1 MNGAVDLPLTFCLT
15 ATKMEGQSWT
25 IVGDGMSTWPG
36 KYIIGLTG
44 NIATGKSVVRKMLE
58 HQGAYGIDADA
69 LGHRAIAKDAPGYQS
84 VIGEF
89 GRWILGPDEQVDRS
103 KLARIVFADPNA
115 LKRLEAI
122 VHPLVR
128 QAVDVLVRRSTQP
141 VIVIEAIKLLE
152 SPIRQACDSLW
163 VTYSPPE
170 VQLVRLMQKR
180 GMTEEAARQRIAAQ
194 PSQEEKMAAA
204 NVVIRN
210 EGSFEDIWR
219 QVQAAWL
226 AQFPSVMETAPTKP
240 IQAVVGQMVPEKGR
254 PKQAAEI
261 AEFITR
267 VSGGRRKLK
276 AEDIMAAFGEKAY
289 MLLRRDGQLVGLV
302 GWQVEN
308 LVARTDEVY
317 LDANIPS
324 KEAMRLL
331 LQEVE
336 KSSRDLQ
343 CEASLLFLPFSL
355 ARQEDIWR
363 NISYEL
369 RTVQSLGVRAWQ
381 EAAQENPHN
390 NELMLFKQLR
400 KDRVLRP
407 V

>member
-1 MNGAVDLPLTFCLT
+1 
-15 ATKMEGQSWT
+15 MEGQSGRLE
-25 IVGDGMSTWPG
+25 VGDRMSTWPG
-36 KYIIGLTG
+36 KYVIGLTG

-69 LGHRAIAKDAPGYQS
+69 LGHRAIAKEAPGYQA
-84 VIGEF
+84 VLGEF
-89 GRWILGPDEQVDRS
+89 GRWILGPDEQIDRS
-103 KLARIVFADPNA
+103 KLARIVFADPTA

-128 QAVDVLVRRSTQP
+128 QAVDVLVRRAAQP
-141 VIVIEAIKLLE
+141 IIVIEAIKLLE
-152 SPIRQACDSLW
+152 SPLRQACDSLW
-163 VTYSPPE
+163 VTYSPPG
-170 VQLVRLMQKR
+170 VQLKRLMEKR
-180 GMTEEAARQRIAAQ
+180 GMTEEAARQRILAQ
-194 PSQEEKMAAA
+194 PSQEEKIQAA

-210 EGSFEDIWR
+210 EASFEDIWR
-219 QVQAAWL
+219 QVQAAWK
-226 AQFPSVMETAPTKP
+226 AQIPSVMETAPTKP
-240 IQAVVGQMVPEKGR
+240 IQAPAGQLVAEKGR

-261 AEFITR
+261 ASFITR
-267 VSGGRRKLK
+267 VTNGQRKLK

-317 LDANIPS
+317 LDANIS
-324 KEAMRLL
+324 IKEALPLL

-336 KSSRDLQ
+336 GASRDLQ
-343 CEASLLFLPFSL
+343 CEASLLFLPFAL

-363 NISYEL
+363 DLNYEL

-381 EAAQENPHN
+381 EAAQETPHS

>member
-1 MNGAVDLPLTFCLT
+1 
-15 ATKMEGQSWT
+15 
-25 IVGDGMSTWPG
+25 MSAWPG

-69 LGHRAIAKDAPGYQS
+69 LGHRAIAKDAPGYKS
-84 VIGEF
+84 VVGEF
-89 GRWILGPDEQVDRS
+89 GRWILDPDEQIDRS
-103 KLARIVFADPNA
+103 KLSRIVFADPAA

-128 QAVDVLVRRSTQP
+128 QAVDVLVRHASQP
-141 VIVIEAIKLLE
+141 VIVIEAIKILE
-152 SPIRQACDSLW
+152 SPLRQACDSIW
-163 VTYSPPE
+163 VTFSPPS
-170 VQLVRLMQKR
+170 VQLTRMMQKR
-180 GMTEEAARQRIAAQ
+180 GMTEEAARQRILAQ
-194 PSQEEKMAAA
+194 PPQEEKIAAA

-226 AQFPSVMETAPTKP
+226 AQFPSVFETAPTKP
-240 IQAVVGQMVPEKGR
+240 IQAPPGQLVVEKGR

-261 AEFITR
+261 ALFISR
-267 VSGGRRKLK
+267 VTGGQRKLK
-276 AEDIMAAFGEKAY
+276 AEDIMAAFGEKAF
-289 MLLRRDGQLVGLV
+289 MLLRMDGRLVGLV

-308 LVARTDEVY
+308 LVARTDEVC
-317 LDANIPS
+317 LDSHIS
-324 KEAMRLL
+324 VKDAMHLL

-336 KSSRDLQ
+336 KTSRDLQ
-343 CEASLLFLPFSL
+343 CEASLLFLPPTL
-355 ARQEDIWR
+355 ARQEEVWR
-363 NISYEL
+363 DLSYEP

-381 EAAQENPHN
+381 EAAQETPRAG
-390 NELMLFKQLR
+390 ELMLFKQLR